1 MTYTTQMHA
10 ARQGII
16 TKEMEL
22 VAEKEGISPEELRQ
36 YMAEGKAVIPANKLH
51 KCLNPNGVGSM
62 LKTKINVNLGTSRD
76 WKDVDMELQKVQSAV
91 EMGAESIMDLSSYGD
106 TRKFRRKLTQECP
119 AIIGTVPIY
128 DAVVYYHKPL
138 KDITT
143 QE

>member
-91 EMGAESIMDLSSYGD
+91 EMGAESIMDLSSCTD
-106 TRKFRRKLTQECP
+106 L
-119 AIIGTVPIY
+119 
-128 DAVVYYHKPL
+128 
-138 KDITT
+138 
-143 QE
+143 

>member
-62 LKTKINVNLGTSRD
+62 LKTKINVKNFRNYPKFYDFYPTPFASLIRIAF
-76 WKDVDMELQKVQSAV
+76 SAT
-91 EMGAESIMDLSSYGD
+91 LS
-106 TRKFRRKLTQECP
+106 
-119 AIIGTVPIY
+119 
-128 DAVVYYHKPL
+128 
-138 KDITT
+138 
-143 QE
+143 